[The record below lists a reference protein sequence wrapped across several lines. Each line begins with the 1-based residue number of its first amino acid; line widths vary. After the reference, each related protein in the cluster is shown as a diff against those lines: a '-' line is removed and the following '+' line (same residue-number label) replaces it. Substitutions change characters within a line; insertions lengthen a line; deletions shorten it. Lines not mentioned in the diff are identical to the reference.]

1 MTAFNREAES
11 ARPSGCWD
19 LVTMF
24 ETQGGHEEEWN
35 LNRDKRPSCLVCLV
49 RSAQLNPE
57 MKTRSEGDE
66 VCDVESEE
74 SKSLEL
80 GELE

>member
-1 MTAFNREAES
+1 MRKNR
-11 ARPSGCWD
+11 
-19 LVTMF
+19 
-24 ETQGGHEEEWN
+24 N

-49 RSAQLNPE
+49 RSNLSAQLNPE